1 MVNFDAFLKSAQ
13 SDEAPDSDLSPELKS
28 LWYLKKGEWEKSH
41 DIAQDLPSKM
51 GSWIHGLLHALE
63 GDFGNSAYWYH
74 RAGEEPISKP
84 QIDNEWERIVMV
96 ALRD

>member
-1 MVNFDAFLKSAQ
+1 MMNFDAFLESAQ
-13 SDEAPDSDLSPELKS
+13 GDEAPPADLSPELES
-28 LWYLKKGEWEKSH
+28 LWHLKKGSWTQSH

-74 RAGEEPISKP
+74 KAGEEPISKSE
-84 QIDNEWERIVMV
+84 IESEWERIVRV
-96 ALRD
+96 ALQS